1 MTVERQAGYEYRGWK
16 LGERVKWE
24 KDGKEHTI
32 IAFFEG
38 GKHNECYYIAV
49 DCADGYHDLS
59 KCLSTTILAGASY
72 SRYMW
77 VKEKEIEKIE
87 SDVENAKNQQ
97 TKVLYGEDAA
107 EYMKKNYHNIFWILK
122 ATNEEMIYS
131 EDKTGVK
138 CILDKDMDC
147 QTRKEITEKVNNETL
162 EKIKIYDYERDA
174 EKKEQAK
181 EFVVTEEMVKRM
193 PERMR
198 NEKPVFYKTDDEIKP
213 SYYKINVAGNECEV
227 KDVIKATV
235 KDYDSVLVA
244 NIIKYIMRY
253 RGKNGLEDLKKAR
266 TYLNELIS
274 EMEENKKEVK

>member
-1 MTVERQAGYEYRGWK
+1 MAVERQAGYEYRGWK
-16 LGERVKWE
+16 LGEKVRLKRNGGEYSIIGFRE
-24 KDGKEHTI
+24 KENAKRY
-32 IAFFEG
+32 IAINIHDVYSCNTSIEDSIYANSFLKSDSKFFE
-38 GKHNECYYIAV
+38 
-49 DCADGYHDLS
+49 
-59 KCLSTTILAGASY
+59 
-72 SRYMW
+72 W
-77 VKEKEIEKIE
+77 VSEDKIEKIE
-87 SDVENAKNQQ
+87 NDKMQQ
-97 TKVLYGEDAA
+97 RTKVLYGEDAA
-107 EYMKKNYHNIFWILK
+107 EYLRKNYHNIFCR
-122 ATNEEMIYS
+122 Y
-131 EDKTGVK
+131 EDVAEKKFIFSDSKVK
-138 CILDKDMDC
+138 CILDEEIAIRLAEEI
-147 QTRKEITEKVNNETL
+147 RKKINNETL
-162 EKIKIYDYERDA
+162 EKIKNYDYERDA

-181 EFVVTEEMVKRM
+181 EFVVTEEMAKRM

-274 EMEENKKEVK
+274 GMEGKNE